1 MLVSMVCVCFVL
13 KNIFKYFICVNI
25 CIGFVN
31 VKNCKELVKE
41 GDVDGFFVGG
51 VFFKFEFV

>member
-1 MLVSMVCVCFVL
+1 MCVFCVEEDRVWL
-13 KNIFKYFICVNI
+13 FKCFICVNI